1 MPSDL
6 PRRIVLLRHG
16 RTEWNAANRIQG
28 QLDPE
33 LDDVGIAEARA
44 VAPAIAALEPAVLW
58 SSDLARARQTADEVA
73 KEAGLTAS
81 YDQRLRECSL
91 GEYQGLTHAELEAR
105 SLEEH
110 ERFHRGEWDGIPG
123 AESAAE
129 VAARF
134 VAALR
139 ELVAELAPG
148 ETAVVV
154 SHGAAT
160 RLGLVAFLGW
170 PVGLA
175 QDLLPL
181 GNCSRVE
188 LVERRPG
195 EWALATYNLP
205 AAAVE

>member
-1 MPSDL
+1 MPRFEA
-6 PRRIVLLRHG
+6 RRIVLLRHG
-16 RTEWNAANRIQG
+16 RTKWNAATRIQG

-33 LDDVGIAEARA
+33 LDDVGIAQARA
-44 VAPAIAALEPAVLW
+44 IAPAIAAMEPAVLW

-73 KEAGLTAS
+73 KQTGLTAS
-81 YDQRLRECSL
+81 YDERLREFSL

-105 SLEEH
+105 SAEEH

-123 AESAAE
+123 AESVAE

-139 ELVAELAPG
+139 ELVAQVAPG

-154 SHGAAT
+154 SHGAST

-170 PVGLA
+170 PVGTA
-175 QDLLPL
+175 HDLRPL

-188 LVERRPG
+188 LVEREPG
-195 EWALATYNLP
+195 EWALAAYNVP
-205 AAAVE
+205 AAAAV